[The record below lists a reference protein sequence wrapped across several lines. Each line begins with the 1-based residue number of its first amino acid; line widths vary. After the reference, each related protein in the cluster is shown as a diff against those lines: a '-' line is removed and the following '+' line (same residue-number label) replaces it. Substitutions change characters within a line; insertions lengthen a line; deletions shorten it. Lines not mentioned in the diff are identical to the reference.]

1 MMRYKQAV
9 TTLHRASSRTRVPCL
24 VARYMTTNS
33 TNEVPPTRNLEK
45 ENATIALGP
54 PDMLRSYMLNLR
66 LRDSL
71 DPIPFTDGIPVVP
84 INDAPGGM
92 MHKKVSIIG
101 CGQVG
106 MGIAF
111 ALLNQTAAGT
121 IALVDMNASKLE
133 AEAKD
138 LEQGSGFH
146 EHVRILAGTDYE
158 VTAHSHLVI
167 VTAGVAQKPGESRL
181 SLMAK
186 NVAIMKNIIP
196 QVLAHSPNAAICI
209 VSNPCDIMTAVA
221 AKIAGSSV
229 PAGRIF
235 GSGTCLDSS
244 RLQSLISKTLE
255 IDARAVQGYV
265 VGEHGDN
272 SVALWSSVRVGG
284 VHMLQPGHEP
294 EEIHKKMHH
303 EIIKSAYDIIEKKG
317 YTNWAVGLTGAYIG
331 KAVLNDERN
340 IVTVSTCVRGMH
352 GIEEDV
358 FLSMPCSVGAHG
370 VRRIINTPMTTS
382 EKDQFVNA
390 AKAIWNIQKGVWDQI

>member
-1 MMRYKQAV
+1 LWWHIRPNNKLEIKNDRPVFSVSNGPSGIGFFAVSKKAADVDDLTISRTRGRADTTTMMRCKQVV
-9 TTLHRASSRTRVPCL
+9 TTLYRASSKAKAPSL
-24 VARYMTTNS
+24 VARFTT
-33 TNEVPPTRNLEK
+33 K
-45 ENATIALGP
+45 ATTIDLGP
-54 PDMLRSYMLNLR
+54 AEMLRSYMQDFR
-66 LRDSL
+66 TKDSL
-71 DPIPFTDGIPVVP
+71 EPIPFTNDIAVVP
-84 INDAPGGM
+84 LNDSPNQIF
-92 MHKKVSIIG
+92 HKKVSIIG

-121 IALVDMNASKLE
+121 IALVDMDASKLE

-146 EHVRILAGTDYE
+146 EHVRILAGTGYE
-158 VTAHSHLVI
+158 VSAHSHLVI

-181 SLMAK
+181 NLMEK

-196 QVLAHSPNAAICI
+196 NVLAHSPDAAICI

-244 RLQSLISKTLE
+244 RLQSLIAKTLK

-272 SVALWSSVRVGG
+272 SVPLWSSVRVGG
-284 VHMLQPGHEP
+284 VHMIQPGQEP
-294 EEIHKKMHH
+294 EDIHRAMHH
-303 EIIKSAYDIIEKKG
+303 EI
-317 YTNWAVGLTGAYIG
+317 
-331 KAVLNDERN
+331 
-340 IVTVSTCVRGMH
+340 
-352 GIEEDV
+352 
-358 FLSMPCSVGAHG
+358 
-370 VRRIINTPMTTS
+370 
-382 EKDQFVNA
+382 VNA
-390 AKAIWNIQKGVWDQI
+390 AYDVIKKKVRKRQSMYSLYMRLHLNPPISL

>member
-1 MMRYKQAV
+1 MMMQCKQVV
-9 TTLHRASSRTRVPCL
+9 TTLYRASSKARAPCL
-24 VARYMTTNS
+24 VAKFTTDGN
-33 TNEVPPTRNLEK
+33 
-45 ENATIALGP
+45 IDLGP
-54 PDMLRSYMLNLR
+54 ADMRLHSYMQDFRN
-66 LRDSL
+66 RDSL
-71 DPIPFTDGIPVVP
+71 AAIPVT
-84 INDAPGGM
+84 NDMAVTPLDEDAVQLCQ
-92 MHKKVSIIG
+92 KKVSIIG

-121 IALVDMNASKLE
+121 IALVDRDAYKLE

-146 EHVRILAGTDYE
+146 EHVRILASSGYD
-158 VTAHSHLVI
+158 VSAHSHLVI
-167 VTAGVAQKPGESRL
+167 ITAGVAQKPGESRL
-181 SLMAK
+181 SLMEK

-196 QVLAHSPNAAICI
+196 NVLAHSPNAAICI

-221 AKIAGSSV
+221 AKIAGPSV

-244 RLQSLISKTLE
+244 RLQSLIAKTLN

-265 VGEHGDN
+265 IGEHGDN
-272 SVALWSSVRVGG
+272 SVPLWSSIRVGG
-284 VHMLQPGHEP
+284 VHMLQPGHTP
-294 EEIHKKMHH
+294 EHIHKGIHH
-303 EIIKSAYDIIEKKG
+303 EIVNAAYDVIEKKG
-317 YTNWAVGLTGAYIG
+317 YTNWAVGLTGAHIS
-331 KAVLNDERN
+331 KAVLNDQRR
-340 IVTVSTCVRGMH
+340 IITVSTCVRGMH

-370 VRRIINTPMTTS
+370 VRRILNTPMTTT

-390 AKAIWNIQKGVWDQI
+390 AKAIWNIQKSVWDKV

>member
-1 MMRYKQAV
+1 MMRCKKVV
-9 TTLHRASSRTRVPCL
+9 TTLYRASSTARVPCL
-24 VARYMTTNS
+24 AARYTTKVATTSDFKEQKKTS
-33 TNEVPPTRNLEK
+33 T
-45 ENATIALGP
+45 IDLGP
-54 PDMLRSYMLNLR
+54 AEMLRSHMQNLR
-66 LRDSL
+66 LKDSL
-71 DPIPFTDGIPVVP
+71 DPIPFTDDISVIPL
-84 INDAPGGM
+84 NDSPDKIF
-92 MHKKVSIIG
+92 HKKVSIIG

-121 IALVDMNASKLE
+121 IALIDTDASKLE

-138 LEQGSGFH
+138 LEQGSGFY
-146 EHVRILAGTDYE
+146 EHVRILAGAGYE
-158 VTAHSHLVI
+158 VSAHSHLVI
-167 VTAGVAQKPGESRL
+167 ITAGVAQKPGESRL
-181 SLMAK
+181 NLMEK

-196 QVLAHSPNAAICI
+196 NVLAHSPDAAICI

-221 AKIAGSSV
+221 AKIAGASV

-244 RLQSLISKTLE
+244 RLQSLIAKTLD

-272 SVALWSSVRVGG
+272 SVPLWSSVRVGG

-294 EEIHKKMHH
+294 EDIHRAMHK
-303 EIIKSAYDIIEKKG
+303 EIINAAYNVIEKKG

-331 KAVLNDERN
+331 KAVLNDQRN
-340 IVTVSTCVRGMH
+340 VFTVSTCVRGMH

-358 FLSMPCSVGAHG
+358 FLSMPCSIGAHG
-370 VRRIINTPMTTS
+370 VRRIINTPMTKS
-382 EKDQFVNA
+382 EKAQFVNA
-390 AKAIWNIQKGVWDQI
+390 AKAIWNIQKGVWDKI

>member
-1 MMRYKQAV
+1 MMMRYNQVV
-9 TTLHRASSRTRVPCL
+9 TTLYRASCKARAPCL
-24 VARYMTTNS
+24 MARFTTKAA
-33 TNEVPPTRNLEK
+33 VD
-45 ENATIALGP
+45 LGP
-54 PDMLRSYMLNLR
+54 ARMLHSYMQDFR
-66 LRDSL
+66 TKDSL
-71 DPIPFTDGIPVVP
+71 EPIPFGDDIAVVP
-84 INDAPGGM
+84 LIDSPDQLF
-92 MHKKVSIIG
+92 HKKVSIIG

-121 IALVDMNASKLE
+121 IALVDSNASKLD

-146 EHVRILAGTDYE
+146 EHVRILAGTGYE
-158 VTAHSHLVI
+158 VSAHSHLVI
-167 VTAGVAQKPGESRL
+167 ITAGVAQKPGESRL
-181 SLMAK
+181 NLMEK

-196 QVLAHSPNAAICI
+196 NVLAHSPDAAICI

-244 RLQSLISKTLE
+244 RLQSLIAKTLN

-272 SVALWSSVRVGG
+272 SVPLWSSVRVGG
-284 VHMLQPGHEP
+284 VNMLQPGQEP
-294 EEIHKKMHH
+294 EDIHRAMHSEIVNA
-303 EIIKSAYDIIEKKG
+303 AYDVIEKKG
-317 YTNWAVGLTGAYIG
+317 YTNWAVGLTGAHIG
-331 KAVLNDERN
+331 KTVLNDQRN
-340 IVTVSTCVRGMH
+340 IVTVSTCVRGLH

-358 FLSMPCSVGAHG
+358 FLSMPCSIGAHG
-370 VRRIINTPMTTS
+370 VRRIINTPMTKT

-390 AKAIWNIQKGVWDQI
+390 AKAIWNIQKGVWDKI